1 METRIKEVLKEKGMT
16 AKDLANAIGISTQ
29 AISQAINGNPTIGTL
44 EKIANAMGVPVVEL
58 LCTTTGVIVCPNCK
72 TKIRLDVNQE

>member
-1 METRIKEVLKEKGMT
+1 MT
-16 AKDLANAIGISTQ
+16 AKDLANAMGVSESSL
-29 AISQAINGNPTIGTL
+29 SQAINGNPTIGTL
-44 EKIANAMGVPVVEL
+44 EKMANAMGVPVVEL

>member
-16 AKDLANAIGISTQ
+16 AKDLANAMGVSESSL
-29 AISQAINGNPTIGTL
+29 SQAINGNPTIGTL
-44 EKIANAMGVPVVEL
+44 EKMAIAMGVPVVEL
-58 LCTTTGVIVCPNCK
+58 LCTTTGIIVCPNCK